1 MFRRLLLFSALATL
15 LSTSAQ
21 AQLCRNTDTKRC
33 LLNGLYQAEV
43 TWVTPLGQ
51 HGVGRVAAQV
61 DKSGNV
67 MRDSA
72 GQPIVMGTEDTGI
85 FWFFNRSN
93 LELFLKVLDGC
104 GINNKVWV
112 FSGGLTNVDYDL
124 KVTYMPT
131 GESKTYRHRGGQ
143 AVCATTDTI
152 AFEGTAVCP
161 VPQPSSQDDTDGD
174 GISDSL
180 DNCPVLPNST
190 QTDGDGDGVGNS
202 CDNCPLHANADQA
215 DSDTDGTGDACELAP
230 TLPATAGISALPI
243 KINVGQVATLS
254 WFTQNSVS
262 AAITPGVGPVPLVGS
277 VVVTPTATT
286 TYTLTVEGAPGT
298 APQSS
303 SVTVEVTPIP
313 QPRCT
318 LDLSVDLLGQG
329 SPVTLSW
336 TSQNGVSAR
345 LDPLAINVN
354 LNGSLTVSPLAT
366 TLYRLT
372 VNGGPGTVPA
382 VCTAEVEVLPPL
394 IITINASATVVRVG
408 ANVNLSVN
416 VQNAAPGTL
425 LYRWEVLGPLGTI
438 LNTGLLNDLSVLF
451 ALPGLHN
458 VRLQVTDSL
467 GRIAVAQVNVQVN
480 LL

>member
-1 MFRRLLLFSALATL
+1 MLKRLLLFSALATL
-15 LSTSAQ
+15 LSTSVQ

-51 HGVGRVAAQV
+51 NGVGRVAAQV
-61 DKSGNV
+61 DKSGNL

-104 GINNKVWV
+104 GINNKVWI

-131 GESKTYRHRGGQ
+131 GESKIYRHRGGQ
-143 AVCATTDTI
+143 AVCTTTDTL
-152 AFEGTAVCP
+152 AFEGPAVCP
-161 VPQPSSQDDTDGD
+161 VPQPSSQDDTDDD
-174 GISDSL
+174 GVSDSS
-180 DNCPVLPNST
+180 DNCPVLPNPT
-190 QTDGDGDGVGNS
+190 QADGDGDKVGNS
-202 CDNCPLHANADQA
+202 CDNCPQHANADQA
-215 DSDTDGTGDACELAP
+215 DSDSDGTGDACELAP
-230 TLPATAGISALPI
+230 TLPATSGLTASPV
-243 KINVGQVATLS
+243 KINAGQSSTLS
-254 WFTQNSVS
+254 WFTQNST
-262 AAITPGVGPVPLVGS
+262 AASISPGVGSVPLSGS

-298 APQSS
+298 APQTSS
-303 SVTVEVTPIP
+303 ATVEVTPVP

-318 LDLSVDLLGQG
+318 LALSVDLIGQG
-329 SPVTLSW
+329 SPVKLTW
-336 TSQNGVSAR
+336 TTQNAVSAR
-345 LDPLAINVN
+345 LDPLAIDVN
-354 LNGSLTVSPLAT
+354 LNGSLTVNPLT
-366 TLYRLT
+366 STLFRLT

-394 IITINASATVVRVG
+394 TITINASATVVRIG
-408 ANVNLSVN
+408 ANVDLSVN
-416 VQNAAPGTL
+416 VQNAAPGPL

-438 LNTGLLNDLSVLF
+438 LNTGLLNNLSVLF

-467 GRIAVAQVNVQVN
+467 GRIAVAQVNVQVS